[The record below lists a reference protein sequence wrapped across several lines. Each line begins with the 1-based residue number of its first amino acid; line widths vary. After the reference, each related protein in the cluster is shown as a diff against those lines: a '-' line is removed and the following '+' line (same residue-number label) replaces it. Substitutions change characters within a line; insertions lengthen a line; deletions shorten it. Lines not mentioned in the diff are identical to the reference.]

1 MSISKEI
8 VEALAGHAMSDENFL
23 SDLLFCE
30 GEEELRDLLSDKG
43 IGTDQDIE
51 KLVNIINLSP
61 SKELLE
67 MDLRSKDLLK
77 TIEQDWKTRM
87 TGAVFSGVC

>member
-8 VEALAGHAMSDENFL
+8 VEALAGHAMSDEDFL
-23 SDLLFCE
+23 SDLLVCE

-43 IGTDQDIE
+43 IGTEDIKE
-51 KLVNIINLSP
+51 LVDIINLSP

-67 MDLRSKDLLK
+67 MDLRSKDMLRA
-77 TIEQDWKTRM
+77 IEEDWKTKM
-87 TGAVFSGVC
+87 TGAVFSGIC

>member
-8 VEALAGHAMSDENFL
+8 IDVLANHAMSDENFL
-23 SDLLFCE
+23 SDLLVCD
-30 GEEELRDLLSDKG
+30 GEKELRDLLSEKG
-43 IGTDQDIE
+43 ISTDQDIDE
-51 KLVNIINLSP
+51 LVDIIKVSP

-67 MDLRSKDLLK
+67 MDLRSKDLLE

-87 TGAVFSGVC
+87 TGAVFSGIC

>member
-8 VEALAGHAMSDENFL
+8 VEVLAGHAMSDENFL
-23 SDLLFCE
+23 SDLLVCE
-30 GEEELRDLLSDKG
+30 GEKELRDLLSDKG
-43 IGTDQDIE
+43 IGSDQDID

-67 MDLRSKDLLK
+67 MDLRSKDLLA